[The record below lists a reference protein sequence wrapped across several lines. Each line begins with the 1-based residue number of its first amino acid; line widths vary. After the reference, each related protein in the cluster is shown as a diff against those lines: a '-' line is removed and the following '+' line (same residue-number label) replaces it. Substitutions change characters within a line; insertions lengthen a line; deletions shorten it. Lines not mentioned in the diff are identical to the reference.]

1 MSKNELLEQE
11 LDEILEKYHLL
22 AWKELVLE
30 VLSKN
35 EQKEKEHW
43 EESYSASV
51 TKDIARIIEITETL
65 TETLT
70 ETEAA

>member
-1 MSKNELLEQE
+1 MSKNELIEQE

-22 AWKELVLE
+22 SWKELVLE

-35 EQKEKEHW
+35 EQKEKEHR
-43 EESYSASV
+43 EELYSTSV
-51 TKDIARIIEITETL
+51 TNDITRIIEITEAL
-65 TETLT
+65 K

>member
-1 MSKNELLEQE
+1 MSKNELIEQE

-22 AWKELVLE
+22 PWKELVLE

-43 EESYSASV
+43 QESYSVSV
-51 TKDIARIIEITETL
+51 TNDIARIIEIMEAL
-65 TETLT
+65 TENLT
-70 ETEAA
+70 EIEAA

>member
-1 MSKNELLEQE
+1 MSKNELIEQE

-22 AWKELVLE
+22 SWKELVLE

-35 EQKEKEHW
+35 EQKEKEHR
-43 EESYSASV
+43 EELYSTNV
-51 TKDIARIIEITETL
+51 TNDITRIIEITEAL
-65 TETLT
+65 K